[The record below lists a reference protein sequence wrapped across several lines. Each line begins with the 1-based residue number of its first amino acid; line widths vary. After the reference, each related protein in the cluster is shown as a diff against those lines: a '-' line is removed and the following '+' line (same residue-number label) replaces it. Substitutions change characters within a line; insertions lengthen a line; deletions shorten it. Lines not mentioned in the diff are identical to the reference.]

1 MKPLHNT
8 YRIFALVM
16 AFVIFAT
23 SVNIAIDMHY
33 CKGELKSVSFF
44 GKAKSC
50 HSEIAPAMK
59 NCPHH
64 QKMRAESKDNYSADE
79 KDCCNNKMVYIQSD
93 LDQFNSSS
101 KVVVSQELQ
110 QFVAA
115 FIAVFFK
122 NQIVEELSSTFLAYQ
137 PPIISRD
144 ISVLF
149 QTFLI

>member
-1 MKPLHNT
+1 MKPLHHT

-23 SVNIAIDMHY
+23 SVNVAIDMHY
-33 CKGELKSVSFF
+33 CQDQLKSVSFF

-50 HSEIAPAMK
+50 HSEVAPMMK

-64 QKMRAESKDNYSADE
+64 QKMMADSNSPSIE
-79 KDCCNNKMVYIQSD
+79 KKDCCNNKTVYIQSD
-93 LDQFNSSS
+93 LDQFTSSS
-101 KVVVSQELQ
+101 DFLLNQELQ
-110 QFVAA
+110 HFVAA
-115 FIAVFFK
+115 FVAVFFK
-122 NQIVEELSSTFLAYQ
+122 NQTVEISPSTFLAYQ

-144 ISVLF
+144 FSVLF